1 MTTSVPITVEIL
13 REKIDRFGWGRFI
26 QLLYQNSRVDKEDFR
41 KLGLD
46 YEFITAET
54 ACQYNDSGSR
64 DNNQDIVFRI
74 NEEFFML
81 SHYYD
86 SWEEM
91 LDHSSNPNCFDIN
104 KVKPVERTV
113 IDYVQAN

>member
-1 MTTSVPITVEIL
+1 MGGEDSFNYSIKV
-13 REKIDRFGWGRFI
+13 
-26 QLLYQNSRVDKEDFR
+26 EDFR

-46 YEFITAET
+46 YEFITAEI
-54 ACQYNDSGSR
+54 ACQYNYSGSR
-64 DNNQDIVFRI
+64 DKNQDIVFRI

-91 LDHSSNPNCFDIN
+91 LDHVYNSNCFDIN

-113 IDYVQAN
+113 IDYVKSN